1 MYLFID
7 LFMCTLFMFF
17 MEYEPVNCFRGN
29 KLKRFRAMAAIPIL
43 YEVGAL
49 ILRITIIM
57 TDLKPSYIV
66 YPFLTTKPFMS
77 FILFIILALHI
88 KLDEK
93 RFMKR
98 DKSTEDFE
106 AYTNTNDHS
115 LRFSIFTSVM
125 ILITGLIDLVV
136 YIGGTAILSI
146 IASGVNMDAE
156 LTQEGEKAIE
166 KVLPLAEKV
175 VSAWRFGEHY
185 GMILLI
191 PIILLFS
198 YTRTYEN
205 QKKDIFIPIGGVAL
219 AVLVGIEGLYQGLVM
234 NLPIVIQNITN
245 MAAQFFK

>member
-1 MYLFID
+1 
-7 LFMCTLFMFF
+7 
-17 MEYEPVNCFRGN
+17 
-29 KLKRFRAMAAIPIL
+29 MAAIPVL
-43 YEVGAL
+43 YEIGAL
-49 ILRITIIM
+49 ALRITVVL
-57 TDLKPSYIV
+57 TGFKPPYIV

-93 RFMKR
+93 RFVKR
-98 DKSTEDFE
+98 EKSTEDFE
-106 AYTNTNDHS
+106 AYTNTNVHS

-125 ILITGLIDLVV
+125 ILITGLIDLIV

-156 LTQEGEKAIE
+156 LTQEAERAIE
-166 KVLPLAEKV
+166 EVFPIAEKV
-175 VSAWRFGEHY
+175 VSAWRFGEHC
-185 GMILLI
+185 GMIFLI
-191 PIILLFS
+191 PVILLFS

-205 QKKDIFIPIGGVAL
+205 QNKDIFIPIGGVAL